1 VNKMSYFSEADI
13 RPLVQAAFKED
24 IGNADVTS
32 EAIFDG
38 TEKSFA
44 RIVAKDSGIMCG
56 GPVLKFIYGELDPSI
71 SVNVLVSDG
80 MPVKNGDVIAEI
92 DGRTKTILMG
102 ERTALNFIQRMSGIA
117 TRTNT
122 LVKILDGTDIKIL
135 DTRKTAPGLRLI
147 DKYSVKT
154 GGGENHRI
162 GLFDMVL
169 IKDNHIA
176 AAGSITS
183 AVAKVREKWGS
194 LYKIEVE
201 TSTLDEVTEA
211 VGCNPDVIML
221 DNMDKNTMKE
231 AVRLID
237 KKAKIELS
245 GNMDEAKLENLKDLD
260 VDYISIGALTHSV
273 KAFDFSMKF

>member
-1 VNKMSYFSEADI
+1 
-13 RPLVQAAFKED
+13 
-24 IGNADVTS
+24 
-32 EAIFDG
+32 
-38 TEKSFA
+38 
-44 RIVAKDSGIMCG
+44 
-56 GPVLKFIYGELDPSI
+56 
-71 SVNVLVSDG
+71 
-80 MPVKNGDVIAEI
+80 
-92 DGRTKTILMG
+92 MG

-117 TRTNT
+117 TRTNS
-122 LVKILDGTDIKIL
+122 LVKILDGTNIKIL

-147 DKYSVKT
+147 DKYSVKA

-176 AAGSITS
+176 AAGSITA
-183 AVAKVREKWGS
+183 AVAKVREKWDS

-201 TSTLDEVTEA
+201 TSNLAEVREA
-211 VGCNPDVIML
+211 LECSPDVIML
-221 DNMDKNTMKE
+221 DNMDKNTMRE
-231 AVRLID
+231 AVSMIN
-237 KKAKIELS
+237 KKSKIELS